1 MTTDGVFF
9 LIVQRML
16 SEMSILFLVSDMLQ
30 SFIVLQC
37 FESLFESMRTE
48 MGADSAPTQQK
59 NLASGK
65 NQECFC
71 ALAVCKTL
79 RDFPDDNG

>member
-1 MTTDGVFF
+1 
-9 LIVQRML
+9 
-16 SEMSILFLVSDMLQ
+16 MSILFLVSDMLQ

-37 FESLFESMRTE
+37 YESLFESTRTRTA
-48 MGADSAPTQQK
+48 GGSAPRQQK

-65 NQECFC
+65 NRECFC

-79 RDFPDDNG
+79 RDFPDDTG

>member
-1 MTTDGVFF
+1 
-9 LIVQRML
+9 
-16 SEMSILFLVSDMLQ
+16 MSILFVVSDMLQ

-37 FESLFESMRTE
+37 FGSLFESMRTQ
-48 MGADSAPTQQK
+48 MSTDSAPMQQQK

-65 NQECFC
+65 TQECFY

-79 RDFPDDNG
+79 RDFPDDTG

>member
-1 MTTDGVFF
+1 
-9 LIVQRML
+9 
-16 SEMSILFLVSDMLQ
+16 
-30 SFIVLQC
+30 
-37 FESLFESMRTE
+37 

-79 RDFPDDNG
+79 RDFADDTG

>member
-1 MTTDGVFF
+1 
-9 LIVQRML
+9 
-16 SEMSILFLVSDMLQ
+16 
-30 SFIVLQC
+30 
-37 FESLFESMRTE
+37 
-48 MGADSAPTQQK
+48 MGGGGASTQQK

-79 RDFPDDNG
+79 RDFLDDTG

>member
-1 MTTDGVFF
+1 M
-9 LIVQRML
+9 RN
-16 SEMSILFLVSDMLQ
+16 ILFLVSDMLQ

-37 FESLFESMRTE
+37 FESFFESMRTQT
-48 MGADSAPTQQK
+48 GADSAPTQQK

-79 RDFPDDNG
+79 RDFPDDTG

>member
-1 MTTDGVFF
+1 
-9 LIVQRML
+9 
-16 SEMSILFLVSDMLQ
+16 MSILFLVSDMLQ

-37 FESLFESMRTE
+37 FGSLFESMRTQ
-48 MGADSAPTQQK
+48 MGTDSAPMQQK

-65 NQECFC
+65 TQEYFY

-79 RDFPDDNG
+79 RDFPDDTG

>member
-1 MTTDGVFF
+1 
-9 LIVQRML
+9 
-16 SEMSILFLVSDMLQ
+16 MSILFLVSDMLQ
-30 SFIVLQC
+30 SFILLQC
-37 FESLFESMRTE
+37 YKSLFESMRTQ
-48 MGADSAPTQQK
+48 MGAGSAPMLQK

-79 RDFPDDNG
+79 RDFPDDTG

>member
-1 MTTDGVFF
+1 
-9 LIVQRML
+9 
-16 SEMSILFLVSDMLQ
+16 MSILFLVSDMLQ
-30 SFIVLQC
+30 SFILLQC
-37 FESLFESMRTE
+37 YESLFESMRTH
-48 MGADSAPTQQK
+48 MVPGSAPMQQK

-79 RDFPDDNG
+79 RDFPDHTG

>member
-1 MTTDGVFF
+1 MDG
-9 LIVQRML
+9 
-16 SEMSILFLVSDMLQ
+16 
-30 SFIVLQC
+30 
-37 FESLFESMRTE
+37 
-48 MGADSAPTQQK
+48 GSAPTQRK

-79 RDFPDDNG
+79 REFPNDDRRLSV